1 MKFSSL
7 CNRKNVLILCIIVIL
22 LYIISGFY
30 NPLVLT
36 RYDYTSSK
44 VPEGFDGYR
53 IVHISDFHCK
63 EFGDGESDL
72 IAMIRNA
79 EPDLILFTGDS
90 IDDEHSLDNYRD
102 LITGIYDVAPI
113 YYVNGNHEYD
123 ASAPLAEMK
132 ELNEKYQVHDLNDA
146 SVVIGH
152 NGDSILLSGLDF
164 RLTMRGLR
172 NNIDYANTT
181 MFNILLYHGTDK
193 FDGIAPYNYDLV
205 LSGHTHGGIVCLPFI
220 GGIISNQKEL
230 FPKYDSGVY
239 TSGLSTMISSR
250 GLGDASIP
258 RFHNP
263 RGSHLHYAASQLIR
277 YKKSSIKNK
286 SASPAIYT
294 DETLHT

>member
-1 MKFSSL
+1 MKLSSL

-90 IDDEHSLDNYRD
+90 IDDEHSLANYRD

-146 SVVIGH
+146 SVVVEH

-263 RGSHLHYAASQLIR
+263 REVIC
-277 YKKSSIKNK
+277 I
-286 SASPAIYT
+286 
-294 DETLHT
+294 TLHHSS

>member
-1 MKFSSL
+1 MKLSSL

-146 SVVIGH
+146 SVVVEH

-230 FPKYDSGVY
+230 FPKYDSGAY

-263 RGSHLHYAASQLIR
+263 REVIC
-277 YKKSSIKNK
+277 I
-286 SASPAIYT
+286 
-294 DETLHT
+294 TLHHSS

>member
-1 MKFSSL
+1 MKLSSL

-63 EFGDGESDL
+63 EFGDRESDL

-123 ASAPLAEMK
+123 SSAPLAEMK

-146 SVVIGH
+146 SVVVEH

-230 FPKYDSGVY
+230 FLKYDSGVY

-263 RGSHLHYAASQLIR
+263 REVIC
-277 YKKSSIKNK
+277 I
-286 SASPAIYT
+286 
-294 DETLHT
+294 TLHHSS

>member
-1 MKFSSL
+1 MKLSSL

-90 IDDEHSLDNYRD
+90 IDDEHSLGNYRD

-146 SVVIGH
+146 SVVVEH

-263 RGSHLHYAASQLIR
+263 REVIC
-277 YKKSSIKNK
+277 I
-286 SASPAIYT
+286 
-294 DETLHT
+294 TLHHSS

>member
-1 MKFSSL
+1 MKLSSL

-44 VPEGFDGYR
+44 VPEGFDRYR

-146 SVVIGH
+146 SVVVEH

-263 RGSHLHYAASQLIR
+263 REVIC
-277 YKKSSIKNK
+277 I
-286 SASPAIYT
+286 
-294 DETLHT
+294 TLHHSS

>member
-1 MKFSSL
+1 MKLSSL

-30 NPLVLT
+30 NPLALT

-146 SVVIGH
+146 SVVVEH

-263 RGSHLHYAASQLIR
+263 REVIC
-277 YKKSSIKNK
+277 I
-286 SASPAIYT
+286 
-294 DETLHT
+294 TLHHSS

>member
-1 MKFSSL
+1 MKLSSL

-36 RYDYTSSK
+36 RYDYISSK

-146 SVVIGH
+146 SVVVEH

-263 RGSHLHYAASQLIR
+263 REVIC
-277 YKKSSIKNK
+277 I
-286 SASPAIYT
+286 
-294 DETLHT
+294 TLHHSS

>member
-1 MKFSSL
+1 MKLSSL

-63 EFGDGESDL
+63 EFGDGDSDL

-146 SVVIGH
+146 SVVVEH
-152 NGDSILLSGLDF
+152 NGDTILLSGLDF

-263 RGSHLHYAASQLIR
+263 REVIC
-277 YKKSSIKNK
+277 I
-286 SASPAIYT
+286 
-294 DETLHT
+294 TLHHSS

>member
-1 MKFSSL
+1 MKLSSL

-146 SVVIGH
+146 SVVVEH

-230 FPKYDSGVY
+230 FPKYDSGMY

-263 RGSHLHYAASQLIR
+263 REVIC
-277 YKKSSIKNK
+277 I
-286 SASPAIYT
+286 
-294 DETLHT
+294 TLHHSS

>member
-1 MKFSSL
+1 MKLSSL
-7 CNRKNVLILCIIVIL
+7 CSRKNVLILCIIVIL

-146 SVVIGH
+146 SVVVEH

-193 FDGIAPYNYDLV
+193 FDGIASYNYDLV

-263 RGSHLHYAASQLIR
+263 REVIC
-277 YKKSSIKNK
+277 I
-286 SASPAIYT
+286 
-294 DETLHT
+294 TLHHSS

>member
-1 MKFSSL
+1 MKLSSL
-7 CNRKNVLILCIIVIL
+7 CNRKNALILCIIVIL

-63 EFGDGESDL
+63 EFGDRESDL

-79 EPDLILFTGDS
+79 NPDLILFTGDS
-90 IDDEHSLDNYRD
+90 IDDEHSLDNYRN

-239 TSGLSTMISSR
+239 TSGLSTLISSR

-263 RGSHLHYAASQLIR
+263 REVVCI
-277 YKKSSIKNK
+277 
-286 SASPAIYT
+286 
-294 DETLHT
+294 TLHHSL

>member
-1 MKFSSL
+1 MKLSSL

-263 RGSHLHYAASQLIR
+263 REVIC
-277 YKKSSIKNK
+277 I
-286 SASPAIYT
+286 
-294 DETLHT
+294 TLHHSS

>member
-1 MKFSSL
+1 MKLSSL

-72 IAMIRNA
+72 IAIIRNA

-123 ASAPLAEMK
+123 SSAPLAEMK

-146 SVVIGH
+146 SVVVEH

-164 RLTMRGLR
+164 RLTMQGLR

-263 RGSHLHYAASQLIR
+263 REVIC
-277 YKKSSIKNK
+277 I
-286 SASPAIYT
+286 
-294 DETLHT
+294 TLHHSS

>member
-1 MKFSSL
+1 MKLSSL

-164 RLTMRGLR
+164 RLTMQGLR
-172 NNIDYANTT
+172 SKIDYANTS

-205 LSGHTHGGIVCLPFI
+205 LSGHTHGGIVCLPFV
-220 GGIISNQKEL
+220 GGIITNEKEL
-230 FPKYDSGVY
+230 FPKYDSGIF

-250 GLGDASIP
+250 GLGDAAIP

-263 RGSHLHYAASQLIR
+263 REVIC
-277 YKKSSIKNK
+277 I
-286 SASPAIYT
+286 
-294 DETLHT
+294 TLHHTS

>member
-1 MKFSSL
+1 MKLSSL
-7 CNRKNVLILCIIVIL
+7 CNRKNALILCIIVIL

-63 EFGDGESDL
+63 EFGDRESDL
-72 IAMIRNA
+72 ITMIRNA
-79 EPDLILFTGDS
+79 NPDLILFTGDS
-90 IDDEHSLDNYRD
+90 IDDEHSLDNYCD
-102 LITGIYDVAPI
+102 LITGIYDIAPI

-172 NNIDYANTT
+172 NNIDYANTN

-239 TSGLSTMISSR
+239 TSGLSTLISSR

-263 RGSHLHYAASQLIR
+263 REVVCI
-277 YKKSSIKNK
+277 
-286 SASPAIYT
+286 
-294 DETLHT
+294 TLHHSS

>member
-1 MKFSSL
+1 MKLSSL

-44 VPEGFDGYR
+44 VPEGFDGYL

-146 SVVIGH
+146 SVVVEH

-263 RGSHLHYAASQLIR
+263 REVIC
-277 YKKSSIKNK
+277 I
-286 SASPAIYT
+286 
-294 DETLHT
+294 TLHHSS

>member
-1 MKFSSL
+1 MKLSSL

-123 ASAPLAEMK
+123 SSAPLAEMK

-164 RLTMRGLR
+164 RLTLRGLR

-263 RGSHLHYAASQLIR
+263 REVIC
-277 YKKSSIKNK
+277 I
-286 SASPAIYT
+286 
-294 DETLHT
+294 TLHHSS

>member
-1 MKFSSL
+1 MKLSSL

-146 SVVIGH
+146 SVVVEH

-263 RGSHLHYAASQLIR
+263 REVICITRHH
-277 YKKSSIKNK
+277 SS
-286 SASPAIYT
+286 
-294 DETLHT
+294 

>member
-1 MKFSSL
+1 MKLSSL
-7 CNRKNVLILCIIVIL
+7 CNLKNVLILCFIVIL

-63 EFGDGESDL
+63 EFGDRESDL

-146 SVVIGH
+146 SVVVEH

-181 MFNILLYHGTDK
+181 MFNILIYPGTDK
-193 FDGIAPYNYDLV
+193 FDGIAPYNYVLV

-263 RGSHLHYAASQLIR
+263 REVIC
-277 YKKSSIKNK
+277 I
-286 SASPAIYT
+286 
-294 DETLHT
+294 TLHHSS

>member
-1 MKFSSL
+1 MKLSSL
-7 CNRKNVLILCIIVIL
+7 CNRKNVLILYIIVIL

-263 RGSHLHYAASQLIR
+263 REVIC
-277 YKKSSIKNK
+277 I
-286 SASPAIYT
+286 
-294 DETLHT
+294 TLHHSS

>member
-1 MKFSSL
+1 MKLSSL

-123 ASAPLAEMK
+123 VSAPLAEMK

-146 SVVIGH
+146 SVVVEH

-172 NNIDYANTT
+172 NNIDYTNTT

-263 RGSHLHYAASQLIR
+263 REVIC
-277 YKKSSIKNK
+277 I
-286 SASPAIYT
+286 
-294 DETLHT
+294 TLHHSS

>member
-1 MKFSSL
+1 MKLSSL

-146 SVVIGH
+146 SVVVEH

-239 TSGLSTMISSR
+239 TSGLSTLISSR

-263 RGSHLHYAASQLIR
+263 REVIC
-277 YKKSSIKNK
+277 I
-286 SASPAIYT
+286 
-294 DETLHT
+294 TLHHSS

>member
-1 MKFSSL
+1 MKLSSL

-123 ASAPLAEMK
+123 AS
-132 ELNEKYQVHDLNDA
+132 
-146 SVVIGH
+146 VVVEH
-152 NGDSILLSGLDF
+152 NGDTILLSGLDF

-263 RGSHLHYAASQLIR
+263 REVIC
-277 YKKSSIKNK
+277 I
-286 SASPAIYT
+286 
-294 DETLHT
+294 TLHHSS

>member
-1 MKFSSL
+1 MKLSSL

-113 YYVNGNHEYD
+113 YYVNGNQEYD

-146 SVVIGH
+146 SVVVEH

-263 RGSHLHYAASQLIR
+263 REVIC
-277 YKKSSIKNK
+277 I
-286 SASPAIYT
+286 
-294 DETLHT
+294 TLHHSS

>member
-1 MKFSSL
+1 MKLSSL

-132 ELNEKYQVHDLNDA
+132 ELNKKYQVHDLNDA
-146 SVVIGH
+146 SVVVEH

-263 RGSHLHYAASQLIR
+263 REVIC
-277 YKKSSIKNK
+277 I
-286 SASPAIYT
+286 
-294 DETLHT
+294 TLHHSS

>member
-1 MKFSSL
+1 MKLSSL

-63 EFGDGESDL
+63 EFGDRESDL

-146 SVVIGH
+146 SVVVEH

-263 RGSHLHYAASQLIR
+263 REVIC
-277 YKKSSIKNK
+277 I
-286 SASPAIYT
+286 
-294 DETLHT
+294 TLHHSS

>member
-1 MKFSSL
+1 MKLSSL

-239 TSGLSTMISSR
+239 TSGLSTLISSR

-263 RGSHLHYAASQLIR
+263 REVIC
-277 YKKSSIKNK
+277 I
-286 SASPAIYT
+286 
-294 DETLHT
+294 TLHHSS

>member
-1 MKFSSL
+1 MKLSSL

-63 EFGDGESDL
+63 EFGDRESDL

-79 EPDLILFTGDS
+79 NPDLILLTGDS
-90 IDDEHSLDNYRD
+90 IDDEHSLDNYCN
-102 LITGIYDVAPI
+102 LITGIYDIAPI

-239 TSGLSTMISSR
+239 TSGLSTLISSR

-263 RGSHLHYAASQLIR
+263 REVVCI
-277 YKKSSIKNK
+277 
-286 SASPAIYT
+286 
-294 DETLHT
+294 TLHHSS

>member
-1 MKFSSL
+1 MKLSSL
-7 CNRKNVLILCIIVIL
+7 CNRKNVLILCVIVIL

-63 EFGDGESDL
+63 EFGDRESDL

-146 SVVIGH
+146 SVVVEH

-230 FPKYDSGVY
+230 FAKYDSGVY

-263 RGSHLHYAASQLIR
+263 REVIC
-277 YKKSSIKNK
+277 I
-286 SASPAIYT
+286 
-294 DETLHT
+294 TLHHSS

>member
-1 MKFSSL
+1 MKLSSL

-79 EPDLILFTGDS
+79 EPDLILFTGYS

-263 RGSHLHYAASQLIR
+263 REVIC
-277 YKKSSIKNK
+277 I
-286 SASPAIYT
+286 
-294 DETLHT
+294 TLHHSS

>member
-1 MKFSSL
+1 MKLSSL

-146 SVVIGH
+146 SVVVEH
-152 NGDSILLSGLDF
+152 NGDSFLLSGLDF

-263 RGSHLHYAASQLIR
+263 REVIC
-277 YKKSSIKNK
+277 I
-286 SASPAIYT
+286 
-294 DETLHT
+294 TLHHSS